1 MVNLLLNWTIDPL
14 VYGDYP
20 PEMRR
25 YHGSELPSF
34 STEETEWIKGSID
47 FIGINHYSA
56 IYVKDCIYSS
66 CNQAGNRTIQG
77 FVETTGE
84 RDGVPTGEPTVMPA
98 FFVVPRGMEE
108 IVNYLKN
115 RYHNKPMFVTENGY
129 SPPEKEEAQVQD
141 VLHDVKRIEFHKGY
155 FASLAQAIRNGADVR
170 GYFAWS
176 LMDNFEWIRGYST
189 RFGLHYIDCQTLN
202 RIPKLSAKW
211 YKRFLTKSSPNNEG
225 AGAWIRD
232 GWSFDG
238 RIDDKECKVG
248 KINGNVGGR

>member
-84 RDGVPTGEPTVMPA
+84 RDGVPTGEPTGMPA

-115 RYHNKPMFVTENGY
+115 RYRNKPMFVTENAPFGNC
-129 SPPEKEEAQVQD
+129 SVGNSD
-141 VLHDVKRIEFHKGY
+141 VEPLIAVHNML
-155 FASLAQAIRNGADVR
+155 LAHAKA
-170 GYFAWS
+170 A
-176 LMDNFEWIRGYST
+176 
-189 RFGLHYIDCQTLN
+189 
-202 RIPKLSAKW
+202 KLYRVVSA
-211 YKRFLTKSSPNNEG
+211 
-225 AGAWIRD
+225 
-232 GWSFDG
+232 
-238 RIDDKECKVG
+238 
-248 KINGNVGGR
+248 